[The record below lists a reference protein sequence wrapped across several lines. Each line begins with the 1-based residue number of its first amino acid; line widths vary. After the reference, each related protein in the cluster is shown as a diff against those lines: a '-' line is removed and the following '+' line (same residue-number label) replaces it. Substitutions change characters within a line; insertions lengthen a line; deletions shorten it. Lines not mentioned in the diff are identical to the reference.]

1 MMALSRRRKVLYAL
15 ITVALVS
22 GLGVLLL
29 VGADVY
35 VHWRTQDVAGVNV
48 WGYRGAPIGSK
59 PSGEIRVVMLGGS
72 TVFGW
77 GLPSHES
84 IPAFLE
90 RRLNAAAS
98 GRRYSVVNLGAPGE
112 GAYAFQFELAD
123 FEYLDYDIVVL
134 YEGYND
140 LASITPRG
148 QNNYLLWR
156 RESPVFRWTGYY
168 PILPVVLREKS
179 QVLLTGAPGP
189 GDRARFE
196 PGLPTRAA
204 AGAMAAAAALT
215 SQLGGQPGGL
225 TPTPADAPVDDECH
239 DTWKRYC
246 GSVRD
251 AVEWALARNKPVIV
265 IGQPYLSD
273 GHVEQQANVAAMLRA
288 RFGADGR
295 VRYINLG
302 HSVDMRDRSIAY
314 DGIHLVAS
322 GNDLIAS
329 HLASP
334 VLEISR

>member
-1 MMALSRRRKVLYAL
+1 MMALSRRRKCLYAL
-15 ITVALVS
+15 LTVSLVS
-22 GLGVLLL
+22 GVVVALFVA
-29 VGADVY
+29 ADVY
-35 VHWRTQDVAGVNV
+35 VHWRTQDLAGVNV
-48 WGYRGAPIGSK
+48 WGYHGAPIGDK
-59 PSGEIRVVMLGGS
+59 RAGETRVAMLGGS
-72 TVFGW
+72 TVYGW

-90 RRLNAAAS
+90 RRLNDAAS

-112 GAYAFQFELAD
+112 GAYGFRFELAD
-123 FEYLDYDIVVL
+123 FEYLDYDVVLL

-156 RESPVFRWTGYY
+156 RESPIFRWTGYY

-196 PGLPTRAA
+196 PGLAARAA
-204 AGAMAAAAALT
+204 AGAMRAAAALT

-225 TPTPADAPVDDECH
+225 SATPADAPVDDECI

-251 AVEWALARNKPVIV
+251 AVEWTLARNKPVIV
-265 IGQPYLSD
+265 ITQPYLSD
-273 GHVEQQANVAAMLRA
+273 MHVEQQANLAAMLRA
-288 RFGADGR
+288 RFGADRR
-295 VRYINLG
+295 VRYVNLG
-302 HSVDMRDRSIAY
+302 HTVDMRDRSVAY
-314 DGIHLVAS
+314 DGIHLVAT
-322 GNDLIAS
+322 GNDLLAS
-329 HLASP
+329 HLVSP